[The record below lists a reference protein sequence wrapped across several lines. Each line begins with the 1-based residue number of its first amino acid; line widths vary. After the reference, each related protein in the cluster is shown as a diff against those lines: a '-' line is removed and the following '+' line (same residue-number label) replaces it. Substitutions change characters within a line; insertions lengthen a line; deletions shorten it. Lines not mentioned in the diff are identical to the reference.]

1 MRLTIYERVER
12 AMVKVGS
19 NGPVRAVLLRVA
31 FPRSG
36 GEFRGEFPLVEANRI
51 GVCARQLQTAVSG
64 KLAGWKASGPEV
76 GRLAEGWAGRAATRR
91 CTTGGKFGQIKVN
104 QG

>member
-19 NGPVRAVLLRVA
+19 NGPVRATLLRVA

-36 GEFRGEFPLVEANRI
+36 GEFPLVVANRI
-51 GVCARQLQTAVSG
+51 GVCARRSQTAVSG

-76 GRLAEGWAGRAATRR
+76 GRLAEVQAGRAATRR
-91 CTTGGKFGQIKVN
+91 CPTGGKFGQIKVN